1 MNSKKKKEDT
11 LSINLNIISSIVFI
25 LSSLVSLGI
34 TFDERGNL
42 VKGKRYFNNKQILNI
57 SFYNR
62 IVIIIAVLIS
72 LYVGYKNYKQEED
85 NSVAQYK
92 NGLLLFTNILTLV
105 GAIIILYVSYL
116 NRKEQSLT
124 PSDVENPLI

>member
-11 LSINLNIISSIVFI
+11 LSINLNIISSIVF
-25 LSSLVSLGI
+25 
-34 TFDERGNL
+34 
-42 VKGKRYFNNKQILNI
+42 
-57 SFYNR
+57 
-62 IVIIIAVLIS
+62 IIIAVLIS